1 MEVILKK
8 SKITSSIFNQSLIVS
23 KYSDI
28 KDLEVLGWCIH
39 KSTRYIV
46 FYDSS
51 EGLIYRMMYHTT
63 VSMSDDWIQVDN
75 HGRRQLFWVVRVSS
89 ERLSPNVYQFTTE
102 QEAKEIVQIYETVI
116 KQAKEKGQ
124 FYL

>member
-1 MEVILKK
+1 MEVLLKK

-23 KYSDI
+23 KYTDI
-28 KDLEVLGWCIH
+28 KDIEVLGWCIH

-46 FYDSS
+46 FYDSN
-51 EGLIYRMMYHTT
+51 EGLIYRMYYNTT

-75 HGRRQLFWVVRVSS
+75 HGRRQLFWVVRVSTAN
-89 ERLSPNVYQFTTE
+89 LHPTVYQFVTE
-102 QEAKEIVQIYETVI
+102 QEAKDVVKIYQDVI

-124 FYL
+124 FYI